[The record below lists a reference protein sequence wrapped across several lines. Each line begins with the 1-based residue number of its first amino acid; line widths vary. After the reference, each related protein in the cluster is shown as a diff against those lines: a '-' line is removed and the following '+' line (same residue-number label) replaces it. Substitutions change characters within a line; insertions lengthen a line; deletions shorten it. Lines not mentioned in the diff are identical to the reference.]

1 MMTRSPSLISGSGMP
16 GVTSSEVVLHTLV
29 RLASHPA
36 ISLLPPMVRSL
47 AVKRILPQMFL
58 LNASLASLYR

>member
-1 MMTRSPSLISGSGMP
+1 MVTHSPSLVAGLP
-16 GVTSSEVVLHTLV
+16 VTSSEVVLHTLV
-29 RLASHPA
+29 RLATHPA
-36 ISLLPPMVRSL
+36 ISLLPPVVKHH